1 MYKKI
6 VPFIL
11 SFTLIFSLEACK
23 KDHSAGTNGPLD
35 GTWVISSMHINSSS
49 TVAFP
54 GPGLVDSTI
63 EVTDFT
69 SSAGAGKLTI
79 SSGIM
84 YPNELSCTGPYT
96 DYFTEYQN
104 HALVQNDTSARTA
117 SVSGSSNVV
126 FELVGTDS
134 IYFAEG
140 PFVDLATVAGTG
152 LGGTYTLNDNVI
164 TMVLNLDQTGTSND
178 VNETGTV
185 RKAGTATIALTK
197 Q

>member
-1 MYKKI
+1 
-6 VPFIL
+6 
-11 SFTLIFSLEACK
+11 
-23 KDHSAGTNGPLD
+23 
-35 GTWVISSMHINSSS
+35 MHINSSS

-54 GPGLVDSTI
+54 GPGFVDSTI

-69 SSAGAGKLTI
+69 SSTGAGKLTI
-79 SSGIM
+79 SSGVM
-84 YPNELSCTGPYT
+84 SPVGLSCTGPYT

-134 IYFAEG
+134 IYFADG
-140 PFVDLATVAGTG
+140 PFVDLTTVVGAG
-152 LGGTYTLNDNVI
+152 LGGIYTLKDNVI
-164 TMVLNLDQTGTSND
+164 TMVLNLDQTGTSYN
-178 VNETGTV
+178 VNETATV
-185 RKAGTATIALTK
+185 RDAGTATIALTR